1 MSSTARI
8 ILTGALLLAS
18 ADALALFG
26 NQDLE
31 RRLTLLEQRLGG
43 ANQADLVIQVEQLRA
58 EIQQLRGE
66 LEIQQHALDA
76 LRRRQQDMF
85 SELGQAAPGVAPAS
99 APTMPPAALPSQA
112 PAAQAEPSAPGQG
125 GPIIQSKTADP
136 HQEAAY
142 KTAFEQLKSGQ
153 YKTARESL
161 RSFLDAYPTGAYAD
175 NAQYWLGE
183 AYYVQR
189 QYEQALAEF
198 DKVVQRYP
206 NSPKVADALLK
217 MAYIESDRA
226 NGQKATDL
234 LNRLISQHPDSTAA
248 GLGKKQL
255 ERLRAQ
261 GN

>member
-1 MSSTARI
+1 MSKQARI
-8 ILTGALLLAS
+8 VLAGALLLAS

-31 RRLTLLEQRLGG
+31 RRVAQLEQRLGG
-43 ANQADLVIQVEQLRA
+43 ANQTDLVIQVEQLRA
-58 EIQQLRGE
+58 EVQQLRGE

-76 LRRRQQDMF
+76 LRRRQQDLF
-85 SELGQAAPGVAPAS
+85 SQ
-99 APTMPPAALPSQA
+99 
-112 PAAQAEPSAPGQG
+112 PGQG
-125 GPIIQSKTADP
+125 TPGLAPAPVEPAQDLTPRAAETPAWAPPQPSGPVTQAQTADP

-153 YKTARESL
+153 YKKAIESF
-161 RSFLDAYPTGAYAD
+161 RSFITAYPSGAYAD

-189 QYEQALAEF
+189 QYDQAQGEF

-206 NSPKVADALLK
+206 HSPKVADALLK

-226 NGQKATDL
+226 NGQKAQQL
-234 LNRLISQHPDSTAA
+234 LDRLIGQYPDSTAA